1 MTGQR
6 NTQSG
11 FSLIET
17 LVAMTVL
24 AVSATAIL
32 SASETHTQTV
42 SAITERTLARWVAQ
56 NNLAILDLG
65 RPLPARV
72 QMGGI
77 DWQVRSEQTNTS
89 DPDLGRIDISI
100 APMTTPDVVLAR
112 LTGFV
117 DLAREGVK

>member
-1 MTGQR
+1 MVR

-42 SAITERTLARWVAQ
+42 TAITERTLARWVAQ
-56 NNLAILDLG
+56 NNLAFLDMG
-65 RPLPARV
+65 RSLPARV

-77 DWQVRSEQTNTS
+77 DWQVRNEHTNTS
-89 DPDLGRIDISI
+89 DPDLGRVDISI
-100 APMTTPDVVLAR
+100 ATMKTPDVVLAR

-117 DLAREGVK
+117 DLTLVGAK